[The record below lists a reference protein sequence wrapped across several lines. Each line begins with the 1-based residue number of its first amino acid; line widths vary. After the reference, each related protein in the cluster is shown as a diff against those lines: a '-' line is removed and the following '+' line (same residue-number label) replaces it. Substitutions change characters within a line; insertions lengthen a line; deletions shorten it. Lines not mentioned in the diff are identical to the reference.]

1 VASFIPNSADASQI
15 DNEEI
20 IDHVQAMLNTI
31 HAPIL
36 DKELNLNISSI
47 QMGSSPIKGGSS
59 SLLQSPSEL
68 QFAIA
73 PSQ

>member
-1 VASFIPNSADASQI
+1 VASFIPNSADTSQI
-15 DNEEI
+15 EGEEI

-31 HAPIL
+31 HTPIL

-59 SLLQSPSEL
+59 ILLQSPSEL